1 MCPENEVHWM
11 EFPAENIMKRKI
23 YPHAVFG
30 FCEILDWTTLHFV
43 KPIDDIRVCS
53 ACRAVSRK
61 TAFLACRHVL
71 CQPCFESWKSTR
83 SNTCVIDGDLCPEKE
98 VYWMEFPAEK
108 MMKSEVSCWNW
119 DNGCQIVTDVS
130 SITNHFHQ
138 DCEHH
143 STCCPKCSSTVLRKD
158 VIAHLESG
166 CANHVLRIRSTT
178 PPNDVESNDL
188 ESIREDV
195 RYTESAFRNACHND
209 ASLVTSVE
217 GIAANIEENAE
228 SLSTVAVEVVHISRM
243 TEQTLSGVARSSK
256 VHVNQI
262 ADVKAYKECLS
273 ADLDEIKRNID
284 EFRHC
289 ASAEKQEMTEHD
301 ENAKKLLLL
310 KMAMQ
315 SVSCM
320 LRYVTIKVHA
330 STAVAQYLVADGLR
344 EALSCYVSSI
354 RQTQPSGQKFP
365 LNATARIF
373 ENELKV
379 PVKGSCVVRVGVVS
393 AQSRDY
399 INGPLLRPYR
409 CHC

>member
-1 MCPENEVHWM
+1 M
-11 EFPAENIMKRKI
+11 PAQI

-71 CQPCFESWKSTR
+71 CQPCFENWKSTR

-98 VYWMEFPAEK
+98 VYWIEFPAEK

-178 PPNDVESNDL
+178 PPNDVELNDL
-188 ESIREDV
+188 ESIRED
-195 RYTESAFRNACHND
+195 
-209 ASLVTSVE
+209 
-217 GIAANIEENAE
+217 
-228 SLSTVAVEVVHISRM
+228 
-243 TEQTLSGVARSSK
+243 
-256 VHVNQI
+256 
-262 ADVKAYKECLS
+262 
-273 ADLDEIKRNID
+273 
-284 EFRHC
+284 
-289 ASAEKQEMTEHD
+289 
-301 ENAKKLLLL
+301 
-310 KMAMQ
+310 
-315 SVSCM
+315 
-320 LRYVTIKVHA
+320 
-330 STAVAQYLVADGLR
+330 
-344 EALSCYVSSI
+344 
-354 RQTQPSGQKFP
+354 TQPSGQKFP

-379 PVKGSCVVRVGVVS
+379 PVKVLWCVWEWSVLRAAITSTDFCFALTGVIVDGRYGFRISIVHRIHKPLFRIVVS
-393 AQSRDY
+393 VPEKDWATFAVLTKNVSLFFISRRKCGAENKINLRRTGSASFETDDLNIEDAQLSEIIQGGMLKMCLTFSY
-399 INGPLLRPYR
+399 
-409 CHC
+409 